1 MRPLIGITTSMEA
14 EEDRSF
20 VGKDNVQAIVL
31 AGGTPL
37 LLPNLT
43 DDERIKQYAELLDG
57 LYVTGGYDI
66 DPTLFG
72 EEPHPELGII
82 TPTRDRF
89 ETALIRE
96 LLKKDK
102 PILAVCRGCQILNIA
117 AGGDMYQDIYSQI
130 DGELLQH
137 SQHAPKGHGSHYVL
151 VESDSLLQRITGE
164 ARLRVNSRHHQANRR
179 IPSGFMVSGTASD
192 GVIEAIESQEHAFV
206 LGLQWHPENMAAA
219 GDEASKKI
227 YQVFIDACNQQRRS
241 G

>member
-20 VGKDNVQAIVL
+20 VGKDNIQAIVL

-89 ETALIRE
+89 ETALIQE

-151 VESDSLLQRITGE
+151 VESDSLLHRITGE

-192 GVIEAIESQEHAFV
+192 GVIEAIESQKHAFV

-219 GDEASKKI
+219 GDEASKKM
-227 YQVFIDACNQQRRS
+227 YQGFIDACNQQRRS